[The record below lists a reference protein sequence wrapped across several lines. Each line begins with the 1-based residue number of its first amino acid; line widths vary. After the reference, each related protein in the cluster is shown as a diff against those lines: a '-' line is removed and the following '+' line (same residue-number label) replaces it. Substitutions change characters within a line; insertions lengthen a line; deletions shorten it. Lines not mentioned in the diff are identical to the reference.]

1 MEANRAVT
9 IVIVEDDRPLA
20 RQTQMLLE
28 GAGYTVL
35 GIATTCE
42 ETLALCAQT
51 LPAIVLMDIGLDDGP
66 DGIVTAERLLE
77 RYNLRVIYL
86 TGSDDIAQMDR
97 AKRTRPHAYLLKP
110 ISRQQLLG
118 AIELASALRADAPN

>member
-1 MEANRAVT
+1 VEANRAVT
-9 IVIVEDDRPLA
+9 IIIVEDDRPLA
-20 RQTQMLLE
+20 RQTQQMLE
-28 GAGYTVL
+28 TAGYTVL
-35 GIATTCE
+35 GIAATCE
-42 ETLALCAQT
+42 ETLALCAQK
-51 LPAIVLMDIGLDDGP
+51 LPTILLMDIGLDEGP
-66 DGIVTAERLLE
+66 DGIVIAERLLDL
-77 RYNLRVIYL
+77 YGLRVIYL